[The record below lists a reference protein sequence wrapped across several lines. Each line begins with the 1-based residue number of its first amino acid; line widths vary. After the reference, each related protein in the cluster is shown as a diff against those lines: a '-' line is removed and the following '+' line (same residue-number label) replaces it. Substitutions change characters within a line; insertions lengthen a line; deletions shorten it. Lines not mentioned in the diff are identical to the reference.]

1 MLKTKDCCKKC
12 GAPIA
17 HSEVAGRPK
26 TYCGSACRRAA
37 ELEVRRID
45 ARLSRLERELMEIR
59 LTGYFILAKPNEI
72 EAEIERQ
79 ESRLCELLAGLREAE

>member
-1 MLKTKDCCKKC
+1 MSKDSCKKC

-17 HSEVAGRPK
+17 QSEVAGRPK
-26 TYCGSACRRAA
+26 TYCGHACRRAA

-45 ARLSRLERELMEIR
+45 ARLGRLEGELMQTR
-59 LTGYFILAKPNEI
+59 LNGYLSLTKPGEI

-79 ESRLCELLAGLREAE
+79 ESRLRELLAGLREAE